1 MYHKIKDK
9 TIKWTLEN
17 QKWLEEYIYILYIY
31 IQMVKINYVIATYNG
46 KCNRQHKYPL
56 PKDV

>member
-31 IQMVKINYVIATYNG
+31 IYRWLKLIM
-46 KCNRQHKYPL
+46 
-56 PKDV
+56 